1 MKSLAYKAVAV
12 VLAAGAAPAFAQY
25 GSNSSSQQATPKADT
40 QQQPQPSQNTG
51 PQPSNKARKAIVDL
65 QTAVNANDTANIPA
79 KLAAANAVASTKE
92 DRYWIARLQLK
103 AAVAANNVAGEAAAV
118 DTLASTGLVPAN
130 EMATFY
136 GAIGAEYLKVK
147 QYDQAV
153 ASFQKQRQLAPGNV
167 DPLINIAEARASQG
181 HAAEAV
187 AMLQQVIQAST
198 AAGKKPEEAVYRRA
212 VALAYE
218 GKLPNT
224 MDVVSQWV
232 TAYPSS
238 TSWHDAISIYRN
250 LHPGDSPLL
259 VDVFRLANATNSLQ
273 EGLDYEIYAGQTAE
287 AANFGEA
294 KAVADAGI
302 AAGKVKASDPVI
314 ASVLAASKGKI
325 PTEADLAAA
334 EKGAAIPS
342 AYLRVG
348 DRYYGA
354 GNYAKAAELY
364 RRALAKGADANTSN
378 LRLGEALARSGD
390 KAGATAAL
398 KAVTGVQADVAK
410 LWLLYA
416 QQPA

>member
-1 MKSLAYKAVAV
+1 MKSLAYTAVAV
-12 VLAAGAAPAFAQY
+12 VLAAGAAPALAQY
-25 GSNSSSQQATPKADT
+25 GSNSSSQQSAPKGDNQQ
-40 QQQPQPSQNTG
+40 QQQPAQNSG

-65 QTAVNANDTANIPA
+65 QTAVDAKDVANIPA

-103 AAVAANNVAGEAAAV
+103 AAVAANDVAGEASAV
-118 DTLASTGLVPAN
+118 DALAASGLVPATD
-130 EMATFY
+130 MATFY
-136 GAIGAEYLKVK
+136 GAIGGEYLKAK

-153 ASFQKQRQLAPGNV
+153 AAFQKQRQLTPGNV

-181 HAAEAV
+181 HSAEAV
-187 AMLQQVIQAST
+187 SSLQQVIQAST

-212 VALAYE
+212 VALAYG
-218 GKLPNT
+218 GKLPNA
-224 MDVVSQWV
+224 MDLVSQWV

-250 LHPGDSPLL
+250 LHPGDSPTLI
-259 VDVFRLANATNSLQ
+259 DVFRLATATNSLQ
-273 EGLDYEIYAGQTAE
+273 DAADYEIYASKTAL

-302 AAGKVKASDPVI
+302 AAGKIKPSNAVI
-314 ASVLAASKGKI
+314 ASVLTASKGKI

-334 EKGAAIPS
+334 AKGAAIPS

-348 DRYYGA
+348 DRYYGV

-364 RRALAKGADANTSN
+364 RQALSKGADANTSN

-398 KAVTGVQADVAK
+398 NAVTGPEADIAK
-410 LWLLYA
+410 LWILYA
-416 QQPA
+416 QRQG